1 MWAALLKG
9 AIVSSSGGLALRTSL
24 FPYSSCDSFLSV
36 DLFSLGHGIINVDGE
51 LWKAQ
56 RKAGLAFLNTATLRV
71 LTDVALPQYLSQ
83 SIEHLEEKE
92 ADGSIVD
99 LQHVFHEITT
109 QLMGKMAYNV
119 RKRMSHAP

>member
-1 MWAALLKG
+1 LVTNLLCTPNLC
-9 AIVSSSGGLALRTSL
+9 II
-24 FPYSSCDSFLSV
+24 
-36 DLFSLGHGIINVDGE
+36 GHGIINEDGE

-56 RKAGLAFLNTATLRV
+56 RKAGLAFLNTPTLRV

-83 SIEHLEEKE
+83 SIEHLKDK
-92 ADGSIVD
+92 ADSSVVD

-119 RKRMSHAP
+119 SKRQYLSLQTEPELTDRP